1 MGPNKLSVH
10 QAARLCEWGIMFESI
25 QADITG
31 HASRFLLGTSQYTKG
46 NAKKVDSGSWPYRPA
61 ENWLFFVGMGI
72 LCVGFCFGWLSMRH
86 RLVRYKEVIWMR
98 IILAIGHF
106 VLAAWGGIGGG
117 RNDFSNRSDFIYLDY
132 LCWNVLLAIVNL
144 IHMCHIIDA
153 DRTIRLHPSL
163 DQLWKNM
170 FGPDHYNLEKFD
182 FYNLVIDRC
191 QIKEYGAQ
199 QVLFNEQD
207 CPGSLNILVEGK
219 MVIYKTD
226 DWGRREVILPVF
238 QDDSNKDHV
247 EMIVG
252 EVDKFEFIDSFEWLA
267 HGLRNNHAQVT
278 IKAETECILVSW
290 DYDALAEVFKDSP
303 RLRACIMAMAGKDI
317 SEKLLAITGRTL
329 CGHND
334 WSDMVRKKAQPW
346 DCFKDAG
353 LKRSIEVTKKEPP
366 VLHHPAF
373 DMDEVVARLRIA
385 NARMLALHPSPLENL
400 QPSAGVSSNAEH
412 GAKLLNFFRR
422 VVPDLPQRDLHELL
436 KWGKWREYRK
446 KFTIFLRKGEVPYY
460 VGVVLDGQLDVLDE
474 NETTS
479 ELKFKHSVKEFELVG
494 SEEFGSK
501 QAGRSKRTIRVAS
514 DGAVLF
520 LWDTKD
526 LTRLMLADPRVESVI
541 STLLRGD
548 VTLKLRDSQSLTNR
562 VCGDIDA
569 VRRNGDGTAN
579 FMNAMC

>member
-117 RNDFSNRSDFIYLDY
+117 KNDFSSRSDFIYLDY

-163 DQLWKNM
+163 DQLRKNM
-170 FGPDHYNLEKFD
+170 FGPEHYNLEKLD
-182 FYNLVIDRC
+182 FYYLVQERAELRSL
-191 QIKEYGAQ
+191 KAQ
-199 QVLFNEQD
+199 EVYFGEQD
-207 CPGSLNILVEGK
+207 VPSKLSILVDGK

-252 EVDKFEFIDSFEWLA
+252 EVDAFEFVDSFEWLS
-267 HGLRNNHAQVT
+267 HGLDNHHAQVT
-278 IKAETECILVSW
+278 IKAEKECIVVSW
-290 DYDALAEVFKDSP
+290 DYDVLKEIFKDFP
-303 RLRACIMAMAGKDI
+303 RLRACIMAMVGKDVAQ
-317 SEKLLAITGRTL
+317 KLLQITGRSL
-329 CGHND
+329 SSHND
-334 WSDMVRKKAQPW
+334 WTDLIRKR
-346 DCFKDAG
+346 DSCFWFYRDAG
-353 LKRSIEVTKKEPP
+353 VKEVNLPLKNVHVDATAKW
-366 VLHHPAF
+366 HPAF
-373 DMDEVVARLRIA
+373 DMDEIVARLRIA
-385 NARMLALHPSPLENL
+385 NARMLALTPSPLENL

-422 VVPDLPQRDLHELL
+422 
-436 KWGKWREYRK
+436 
-446 KFTIFLRKGEVPYY
+446 
-460 VGVVLDGQLDVLDE
+460 VVLDGQLDVLDE

>member
-1 MGPNKLSVH
+1 MGTIGGSTGCGGHFKMSLLH
-10 QAARLCEWGIMFESI
+10 DAASRMLLQTDKTERASEGIMFQI
-25 QADITG
+25 
-31 HASRFLLGTSQYTKG
+31 
-46 NAKKVDSGSWPYRPA
+46 
-61 ENWLFFVGMGI
+61 GM
-72 LCVGFCFGWLSMRH
+72 
-86 RLVRYKEVIWMR
+86 
-98 IILAIGHF
+98 IILAVAYIFCGYLGTHEGHYVYKWMLPGRF
-106 VLAAWGGIGGG
+106 LIFAGHLVLVLFAVMDNSELTYI
-117 RNDFSNRSDFIYLDY
+117 DY
-132 LCWNVLLAIVNL
+132 LAWNIVFMIVNL
-144 IHMCHIIDA
+144 VQMVWICSYDKTVYL
-153 DRTIRLHPSL
+153 DPRLELIWEH
-163 DQLWKNM
+163 M
-170 FGPDHYNLEKFD
+170 FGPDGYNLERED
-182 FYNLVIDRC
+182 FYALVIDRC

-226 DWGRREVILPVF
+226 DWLRREVTLSVF

-267 HGLRNNHAQVT
+267 HGLKNNHSQVT

-317 SEKLLAITGRTL
+317 SEKLLGITGRTL
-329 CGHND
+329 CGLND
-334 WSDMVRKKAQPW
+334 WSDMVRKKSQPW

-353 LKRSIEVTKKEPP
+353 LKRSIEVTKREPP

-373 DMDEVVARLRIA
+373 DMDEVIARLRIA

-400 QPSAGVSSNAEH
+400 QPSAGVSSNAER

-446 KFTIFLRKGEVPYY
+446 KFSIFLRKGEVPYY

-569 VRRNGDGTAN
+569 VRRDGEGRALCS
-579 FMNAMC
+579 AAVC